1 MNTQI
6 VDHREPLEV
15 HQHAVFRALLQAMS
29 RPGSIQPLPQINL
42 SADPQA
48 SSQEHLTNLLDC
60 LFDQE
65 VNYCLAAPDAA
76 LSAQIHERWDA
87 QMVAVEQADFL
98 LVPAGNSHGQL
109 ERLKRGTPDFPDQ
122 GASVVY
128 QVKSF
133 ATGGITPHL
142 TGPGIKESA
151 QPSINGLESE
161 ELEAL
166 RQVNSEFPLGVDVIC
181 ISLSGELLCIPRST
195 RIGDE

>member
-1 MNTQI
+1 MKAQI
-6 VDHREPLEV
+6 IDHRKQLEV
-15 HQHAVFRALLQAMS
+15 HQHAVFRTLLQAMS
-29 RPGSIQPLPQINL
+29 RPGSIHPLPTTDPPA
-42 SADPQA
+42 SAQK
-48 SSQEHLTNLLDC
+48 HLTDLLDC

-65 VNYCLAAPDAA
+65 VSYCLAAPDAV
-76 LSAQIHERWDA
+76 LSAKIHECWDA
-87 QMVAVEQADFL
+87 QAVAVEQADFL
-98 LVPAGNSHGQL
+98 LVPAGSSHGLL

-133 ATGGITPHL
+133 ASGGIAPRL

-151 QPSINGLESE
+151 QPSIDGLEAA
-161 ELEAL
+161 ELKIL